1 MSSKNILQ
9 EFCQKYRV
17 PLPVYDAQ
25 RIGGTDH
32 VPQFK
37 CTVTI
42 NGRSYAATGST
53 KINAEKN
60 AAQRVIDAHKYDP
73 RSILARA
80 EDPEIGN
87 PKAPSQGTGQSATPL
102 TQINDPAIISFQR
115 ASSIPAAA
123 PDISSFVE
131 PFGRESKNPKYATIR
146 DIPIEHFEIVYL
158 IDGDNC
164 NVTNEDL
171 FANEKALFI
180 YFIAKN
186 NTKPF
191 PFAHQSRYRN
201 CCVFIADTVARDAVD
216 HMISFFLGQMTI
228 LWDPNARPHL
238 NASPSRRPNG
248 HPSRIPNGR
257 PNGHHS
263 ARLCART
270 IQYFI
275 VTRDHFGECLEK
287 FAPNCRLACLI

>member
-1 MSSKNILQ
+1 MSSKNVLQ
-9 EFCQKYRV
+9 EFCQKHRL

-42 NGRSYAATGST
+42 NGRSYVATGLT
-53 KINAEKN
+53 KVDAEKN
-60 AAQRVIDAHKYDP
+60 AAQRAIDAHEHDP
-73 RSILARA
+73 NSIPAWA
-80 EDPEIGN
+80 DGPVIGD
-87 PKAPSQGTGQSATPL
+87 PKASSQSAAP

-115 ASSIPAAA
+115 LAIPQVQLK
-123 PDISSFVE
+123 VE
-131 PFGRESKNPKYATIR
+131 PKNPKYATLR
-146 DIPIEHFEIVYL
+146 DIPIAHFEIVYL

-164 NVTNEDL
+164 NVTNESL

-191 PFAHQSRYRN
+191 PFAHQAQHRN

-228 LWDPNARPHL
+228 LWAPNAVGR
-238 NASPSRRPNG
+238 AS
-248 HPSRIPNGR
+248 
-257 PNGHHS
+257 GHH
-263 ARLCART
+263 RVPT
-270 IQYFI
+270 TTHVIQYFV

-287 FAPNCRLACLI
+287 FAPNCHLACLI